1 MNFYTARAL
10 FICLLSL
17 LFVRASSAQTTTAN
31 EKENA
36 PTNAPA
42 NTKVDKSELSEVI
55 QLLREQQKELE
66 RLRTKIDE
74 QSKTIEDLRQRVD
87 KTETAVMKTAVPS
100 TTSSSSNSSTATAQ
114 TNSSTQNADDA
125 RLNRV
130 EEQTK
135 KNTDAISRQLGSIR
149 FSGDFRIRYE
159 STFGQLNS
167 SANANNP
174 AILGNELSSRN
185 RFRFRARFG
194 MRGQVG
200 DTIEWGLRFATG
212 SLANVISGNQTF
224 TDFFNRKPFEL
235 DQAYVTWTPKLSDK
249 NKTLRFQTGKFDPP
263 WTRTELTFDND
274 IMVEG
279 FNESFGLNFKNKP
292 IESLTFIAWQLPFFE
307 RNAAF
312 VRNSNGTV
320 NIDESR
326 RGGRDLALYGEQLQA
341 KFKFGDDALL
351 TLSLADHYYSGTQFI
366 SPVQLFGS
374 NLLIPITITIPATAT
389 TPAQTVTTQA
399 SIPREFF
406 TSGSNIGLSSATNNA
421 INRDGR
427 LSSGFN
433 LVDIIGRVD
442 LFSKKKFPV
451 MLLFDYVKNTKVQ
464 DVIIAGANGANVF
477 LPNKE
482 DSGYWA
488 EFQMGK
494 TKNRGDWLVDYTFL
508 RIEKDAV
515 LSPFNYSDLFQQTD
529 VRAHRFMFNYAIDPK
544 VIFSVTT
551 VFTQRANGFNGVFGN
566 TPAGSLNGFTKRF
579 HFDTIFRF

>member
-1 MNFYTARAL
+1 MFFSITRAL
-10 FICLLSL
+10 FVCVLCM
-17 LFVRASSAQTTTAN
+17 LFVKASSAQTTTGETQNAN
-31 EKENA
+31 SITSATAKDN
-36 PTNAPA
+36 
-42 NTKVDKSELSEVI
+42 KSELSEVI

-66 RLRTKIDE
+66 RLRTKLDE

-87 KTETAVMKTAVPS
+87 KTETAVTKTVLPS
-100 TTSSSSNSSTATAQ
+100 TASSSSNSEIAARQ
-114 TNSSTQNADDA
+114 TNGSTQNTDDA
-125 RLNRV
+125 RLKGV

-135 KNTDAISRQLGSIR
+135 KNTDAISKQLGSIR

-159 STFGQLNS
+159 ATIGQLNT

-194 MRGQVG
+194 MKGQVG

-224 TDFFNRKPFEL
+224 TDFFNRKTFEL

-249 NKTLRFQTGKFDPP
+249 NKTLRFQTGKFEVP
-263 WTRTELTFDND
+263 WMKTELTLDND
-274 IMVEG
+274 VMVEG
-279 FNESFGLNFKNKP
+279 FNESFGLNFKDKP

-320 NIDESR
+320 NVDESR
-326 RGGRDLALYGEQLQA
+326 RGGRDLALYGGQVQG

-389 TPAQTVTTQA
+389 TPVQTVTTQA

-406 TSGSNIGLSSATNNA
+406 TSGNNIGISSATNNT

-433 LVDIIGRVD
+433 LIDIIGRVD
-442 LFSKKKFPV
+442 LFSKKKFPL
-451 MLLFDYVKNTKVQ
+451 MLLFDYVKNTKAQ

-488 EFQMGK
+488 EFQAGK
-494 TKNRGDWLVDYTFL
+494 TKNRGDWLVDYTYI

-529 VRAHRFMFNYAIDPK
+529 VRAHRFMFNYALDPK
-544 VIFSVTT
+544 VIFAITT
-551 VFTQRANGFNGVFGN
+551 VFTQRANGINGVFGN
-566 TPAGSLNGFTKRF
+566 TPVGSLNGFTKRF